1 MRFTEDTLSRVRD
14 ENPIE
19 EVIADFLDIKKSG
32 KNYKALCPFHAE
44 KTPSLFVSPQ
54 RGIYHCFG
62 CGKTGNVIT
71 FLIEYKGMTFPE
83 AVRFLAERA
92 GIEIKGEEEKNVD
105 ILKVLEYASQLY
117 QDTLLKKPQGK
128 PGLAYF
134 ERRGIKNETII
145 AFKLGYA
152 PTSQR
157 YILEIARKKGM
168 KKELLEKA
176 GLVVEGR
183 DKFIKRIMFP
193 VFNTAG
199 KVVGFGSRVIDE
211 RQPKYMN
218 SPDTDVYKKSN
229 TLYGLHQTK
238 GDIRKEKL
246 AILVEGNLDLLSLWQ
261 AGVKNVIASLG
272 TSLTDGKESLL
283 SRYAKNVVVF
293 YDSDDA
299 GLKATRRAIDIL
311 LKNSLGVRVALSPSG
326 YDPDSLVRE
335 KGIDYKN
342 FLRTTVDF
350 LEFVVNVKKTDNPE
364 DRVVLI
370 NEVRDMLSLLK
381 DPIRKEVW
389 TDEASKRFGISKS
402 LLVGRSTNTKRK
414 STFRAD
420 YIDAQHRVE
429 AKLLGF
435 ALKDKSVWNLVK
447 KAKGVIQTPTIKE
460 IFNEET
466 TDSEEIMGKIEPDLR
481 KIVGDVL
488 FSEREKEEELEETQH
503 LLKKL
508 RSWKLKNDL
517 KSMREIM
524 KQESSQERLKKLIIE
539 YEKMQREAREIN

>member
-44 KTPSLFVSPQ
+44 KTPSFFVSPQ

-105 ILKVLEYASQLY
+105 ILMVLEYACQLY
-117 QDTLLKKPQGK
+117 HDTLLKKPQGK

-145 AFKLGYA
+145 AFKLGYV

-157 YILEIARKKGM
+157 YILEIAQKKGI

-261 AGVKNVIASLG
+261 AGVKNVVASLG
-272 TSLTDGKESLL
+272 TSLTDGQASLL

-311 LKNSLGVRVALSPSG
+311 LKNSLGVRVALSPAG

-342 FLRTTVDF
+342 FLRATVDF
-350 LEFVVNVKKTDNPE
+350 LKFVVNVRKTDNPE

-402 LLVGRSTNTKRK
+402 LLAGKSTNTKRK
-414 STFRAD
+414 STFRAG
-420 YIDAQHRVE
+420 YIDAQHKVE

-435 ALKDKSVWNLVK
+435 ALKDKSVWDLVK

>member
-44 KTPSLFVSPQ
+44 KTPSFFVSPQ

-145 AFKLGYA
+145 AFKLGYV

-157 YILEIARKKGM
+157 YILEIAQKKGI

-218 SPDTDVYKKSN
+218 SPDTAVYKKSN

-272 TSLTDGKESLL
+272 TSLTDGQASLL

-311 LKNSLGVRVALSPSG
+311 LKNSLGVRVALSPAG

-335 KGIDYKN
+335 KGIDYKD

-350 LEFVVNVKKTDNPE
+350 LEFVVNARKTDNPE

-389 TDEASKRFGISKS
+389 TEEASKRFGISKS
-402 LLVGRSTNTKRK
+402 LLVGKSTNTKRK
-414 STFRAD
+414 STFRAG
-420 YIDAQHRVE
+420 YIDAQHKVE

-435 ALKDKSVWNLVK
+435 ALKDKSVWDLVK

>member
-44 KTPSLFVSPQ
+44 KTPSFFVSPQ

-117 QDTLLKKPQGK
+117 HDTLLKKPQGK

-145 AFKLGYA
+145 AFKLGYV

-157 YILEIARKKGM
+157 YILEIAQKKGI

-272 TSLTDGKESLL
+272 TSLTDGQASLL

-311 LKNSLGVRVALSPSG
+311 LKNSLGVRVALSPAG
-326 YDPDSLVRE
+326 YDPDSFVRE

-350 LEFVVNVKKTDNPE
+350 LEFVINVKKTDNPE
-364 DRVVLI
+364 DRIVLI

-389 TDEASKRFGISKS
+389 TDEASRRFGISKS
-402 LLVGRSTNTKRK
+402 LLVGKSTNTKRK
-414 STFRAD
+414 STFRAG
-420 YIDAQHRVE
+420 YIDAQHKVE

-435 ALKDKSVWNLVK
+435 ALKDKSVWDLVK

-539 YEKMQREAREIN
+539 YEKIQREAREIN